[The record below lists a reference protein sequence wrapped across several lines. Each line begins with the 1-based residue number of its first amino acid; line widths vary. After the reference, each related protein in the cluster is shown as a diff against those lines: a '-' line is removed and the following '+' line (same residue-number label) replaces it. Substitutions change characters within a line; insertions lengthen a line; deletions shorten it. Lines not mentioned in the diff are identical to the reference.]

1 MKSRIKQMDAKY
13 QRLSIQVDMARQN
26 QRMKHMD
33 AKNEIWT
40 DMDQHGLAWTDKI
53 KNRTYYER

>member
-1 MKSRIKQMDAKY
+1 MDAKY

-33 AKNEIWT
+33 AKNEIWS